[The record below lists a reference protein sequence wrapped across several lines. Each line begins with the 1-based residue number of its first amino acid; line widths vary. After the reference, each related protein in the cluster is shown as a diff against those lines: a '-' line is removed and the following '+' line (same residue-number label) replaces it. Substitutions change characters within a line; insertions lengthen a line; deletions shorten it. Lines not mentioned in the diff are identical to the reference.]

1 MSLLTADQRAALT
14 ELVNIS
20 FGRSMAALSDL
31 LGVFINLSV
40 PEVRITRAGQ
50 VLDYL
55 ESVFGEDRQ
64 LTLVQQTF
72 NGDFFGEAALTLPH
86 QSGATLVQMLDEQSG
101 FRPAMEPDALEMEV
115 LLEVGNIVI
124 GACLSQFAQMLN
136 TQLSFDPPAG
146 FLGGPAHQP
155 VPGSVEYESGRG
167 DSHPYLFRPGRPQGQ
182 RLPDDL
188 SRQGMHRMALERP
201 RLFSGSIY
209 IKLIRPRHENSR
221 LAAAG
226 WFCISP
232 VDFRATPLSNG

>member
-72 NGDFFGEAALTLPH
+72 SGDFFGEAALTLPH

-136 TQLSFDPPAG
+136 TQLSFDPPQVFWEDLHTNRFRDQLNTSLDEVILIHTYFDLEDRRASG
-146 FLGGPAHQP
+146 YLMIFLGKECIGWLLNAL
-155 VPGSVEYESGRG
+155 
-167 DSHPYLFRPGRPQGQ
+167 DSFLDQY
-182 RLPDDL
+182 
-188 SRQGMHRMALERP
+188 
-201 RLFSGSIY
+201 
-209 IKLIRPRHENSR
+209 
-221 LAAAG
+221 
-226 WFCISP
+226 
-232 VDFRATPLSNG
+232 T